1 LNIEVGVVGVHLARE
16 HAAKLEARNTLLE
29 VLQVT
34 YDFTDGVRIVF
45 VDGHIE
51 EFARIAEPPR

>member
-1 LNIEVGVVGVHLARE
+1 LNIEVGIVGIHLTRE
-16 HAAKLEARNTLLE
+16 HATKLEARNALL
-29 VLQVT
+29 VTFQVA

-51 EFARIAEPPR
+51 EFARIAEPRR